1 MKLSI
6 QIQLNHHGSTFV
18 PIGAVCVAQTRLAF
32 GKPSKF
38 GNVAVSEVHT
48 QPNFCESNPDNR
60 QNMAGS
66 CTGFGIPDVVTLRQ
80 QNPVNS
86 TSVLRQRTVVLPAPE
101 QGTSLG
107 PERPRQPKVPE
118 SLHSQI
124 SSHALE

>member
-48 QPNFCESNPDNR
+48 HNRIFARAIPITAKTWPDR
-60 QNMAGS
+60 
-66 CTGFGIPDVVTLRQ
+66 
-80 QNPVNS
+80 
-86 TSVLRQRTVVLPAPE
+86 VLD
-101 QGTSLG
+101 
-107 PERPRQPKVPE
+107 
-118 SLHSQI
+118 
-124 SSHALE
+124 LEYRMS